1 MPRVEIRNY
10 KAKLGRD
17 SGLKVCTGRGMPRV
31 EIAGLKNPIV
41 DPLHRQR
48 CKQFFPP

>member
-1 MPRVEIRNY
+1 MSRVGIRDS

-17 SGLKVCTGRGMPRV
+17 SGLKVCTRSGMPRV
-31 EIAGLKNPIV
+31 EITGLKNPIV